1 LPPTTL
7 PLGSKVMVPNVWD
20 VGSSSP
26 LGVRRGHGQPA
37 ALRAR
42 IAGLCAGCP
51 IVRRQA
57 FDVPRLRQFG
67 VGLIL
72 AGIRFLA
79 ALELLE
85 AELVVF
91 LHFPDLLL
99 HLVDLEIQ
107 FLDTAIESAKLL
119 FEICTVGSP
128 ACAIS
133 TCGCVSLRKT
143 PGSPLPTSRSYRLTF
158 RHWPQKR
165 RYPAPMQKV
174 LRRSLFLMSSYLAE

>member
-1 LPPTTL
+1 
-7 PLGSKVMVPNVWD
+7 
-20 VGSSSP
+20 

-79 ALELLE
+79 ALRLLE

-107 FLDTAIESAKLL
+107 FLDTAIESA
-119 FEICTVGSP
+119 E
-128 ACAIS
+128 AA
-133 TCGCVSLRKT
+133 LRDLHRGIARLRHKHLRLRIT
-143 PGSPLPTSRSYRLTF
+143 AKNTGSPLPTSRSYRLTF